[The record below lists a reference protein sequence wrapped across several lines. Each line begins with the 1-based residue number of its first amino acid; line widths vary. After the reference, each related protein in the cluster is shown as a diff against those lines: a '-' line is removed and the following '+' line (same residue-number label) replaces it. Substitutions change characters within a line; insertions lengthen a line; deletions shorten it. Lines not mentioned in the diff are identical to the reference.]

1 MPGGRTLIQRRLK
14 LRWQIADASN
24 SSESLSSGSCQPAPP
39 ELSLLNVSEQPHLF
53 LPILLLLHHR
63 IASQQRQR
71 E

>member
-14 LRWQIADASN
+14 LRWQIADATTRVRALAAVN
-24 SSESLSSGSCQPAPP
+24 QHRPNYPY
-39 ELSLLNVSEQPHLF
+39 LNVSEQPHLF